1 MTTTSFED
9 RFGPGLWVSVVIAT
23 YNRQDLLRRLL
34 GQLDDQ
40 TIDARRY
47 EVIAVDDGSKDDTRA
62 MLADVRTAYAHHI
75 ERQENAG
82 PAVARQR
89 GVERAR
95 GKVVVF
101 LDDDMQV
108 RPTFLERH
116 LEAHVH
122 PDTVVLGR
130 LRPDAKIAEM
140 PLFER
145 FYARVLARQGD
156 GFASGEEAVRGHN
169 LYTGNVSLPRDL
181 FLRVGG
187 FDPAFR
193 ALEDEELG
201 IRLEKAGARF
211 AFANDAESVHGSDWT
226 SMKKWMDRCYRD
238 GVYQT
243 KVSRKHPDAP
253 ESSPWRHLP
262 NLNPVSRPF
271 MALALAS
278 PGTAK
283 VIAGTAIRT
292 AAALDRVGLEPA
304 AIAGATFVYGLQYYR
319 GVRSETGGLD
329 DVRREYREFKRG
341 LGMMAREGAGGDA
354 ATLRAML
361 DAIREDHRMMEFY
374 AEKYDR
380 RESLRDDRRE
390 SLRDDRRESLRDD
403 RRESLRGDDRPY
415 ASLPRLGGDAVKK
428 IGFQI
433 LVAYR
438 VMRWFRAR
446 GLVLGAQF
454 CSRLIRHAFGSD
466 IHWDADLA
474 PGIMIVHGFGL
485 AISYAAR
492 VREGCILFQ
501 NVTLGYGP
509 GEGGGARESGAPL
522 LERGVHVGVSATLF
536 GPITVGEGSKIM
548 AGCVLNRSVPP
559 RSIVEAAVPQVS
571 ARAPARQAS
580 GGGPGGQSSPGKGA
594 S

>member
-9 RFGPGLWVSVVIAT
+9 RFGPGIWVSVVIAT

-34 GQLDDQ
+34 AQLDDQ
-40 TIDARRY
+40 TIDPRRY
-47 EVIAVDDGSKDDTRA
+47 EAIAVDDGSKEDTRA
-62 MLADVRTAYAHHI
+62 MLADVKTRYAHSI
-75 ERQENAG
+75 ERQENSG

-89 GVERAR
+89 GVEKAR
-95 GKVVVF
+95 GKIVVF

-116 LEAHVH
+116 LEAHAH
-122 PDTVVLGR
+122 PDSVVLGR

-156 GFASGEEAVRGHN
+156 AFASGEEKVRGHN
-169 LYTGNVSLPRDL
+169 LYTGNVSMPRDL

-211 AFANDAESVHGSDWT
+211 GFANDAESVHGSDWT
-226 SMKKWMDRCYRD
+226 SMKRWMDRCFRD

-243 KVSRKHPDAP
+243 KVSRKHPDKP

-292 AAALDRVGLEPA
+292 AAALDKIGLEPV

-329 DVRREYREFKRG
+329 DVRREYEEFKRG
-341 LGMMAREGAGGDA
+341 IGAMARERDDA
-354 ATLRAML
+354 SLRAMMG
-361 DAIREDHRMMEFY
+361 AIKDDHRMMEFY
-374 AEKYDR
+374 AEKYD
-380 RESLRDDRRE
+380 DRRE
-390 SLRDDRRESLRDD
+390 NTLDESAASLGARAL
-403 RRESLRGDDRPY
+403 PY
-415 ASLPRLGGDAVKK
+415 ASLGRMGGDAVKK

-446 GLVLGAQF
+446 GMVLGAQF
-454 CSRLIRHAFGSD
+454 CSRLIRHAFASD
-466 IHWDADLA
+466 IHWDADFE
-474 PGIMIVHGFGL
+474 PGVMIVHGFGL

-492 VREGCILFQ
+492 VREGAILFQ

-509 GEGGGARESGAPL
+509 GEGGTAGAPL
-522 LERGVHVGVSATLF
+522 LERSVHVGVGATLF
-536 GPITVGEGSKIM
+536 GPIVVGEGSKIM
-548 AGCVLNRSVPP
+548 AGCVLNRSVPA

-571 ARAPARQAS
+571 AR
-580 GGGPGGQSSPGKGA
+580 GGPKRAVAPSDRGA

>member
-75 ERQENAG
+75 ERQQNAG

-89 GVERAR
+89 GVEKAR
-95 GKVVVF
+95 GKIVVF

-122 PDTVVLGR
+122 ADTVVLGR

-156 GFASGEEAVRGHN
+156 AFAAGEEAVQGHN
-169 LYTGNVSLPRDL
+169 LYTGNVSLPREL

-187 FDPAFR
+187 FDPSFR

-211 AFANDAESVHGSDWT
+211 GFANDAESVHGSDWT
-226 SMKKWMDRCYRD
+226 SMKKWMDRCFRD

-243 KVSRKHPDAP
+243 KVARKHPDAP
-253 ESSPWRHLP
+253 HSSPWRHLP

-292 AAALDRVGLEPA
+292 AAAFDRIGLEPA
-304 AIAGATFVYGLQYYR
+304 ALAGATFVYGLQYYR
-319 GVRSETGGLD
+319 GVRSETGSLD
-329 DVRREYREFKRG
+329 DVRREYREFKQG

-380 RESLRDDRRE
+380 RESLRDD
-390 SLRDDRRESLRDD
+390 DRRESGLDASVASKGARA
-403 RRESLRGDDRPY
+403 LPY
-415 ASLPRLGGDAVKK
+415 ASLPRMGGDAVKK

-438 VMRWFRAR
+438 VMRWLRAR

-492 VREGCILFQ
+492 VQEGCILFQ

-509 GEGGGARESGAPL
+509 GEGGGAKESGAPL
-522 LERGVHVGVSATLF
+522 LERGVHVGVGATLF

-548 AGCVLNRSVPP
+548 AGCVLNRSVPA
-559 RSIVEAAVPQVS
+559 RSIVEAVVPQVS
-571 ARAPARQAS
+571 ARAPARQPS
-580 GGGPGGQSSPGKGA
+580 GGGGGGQSPPGEQA